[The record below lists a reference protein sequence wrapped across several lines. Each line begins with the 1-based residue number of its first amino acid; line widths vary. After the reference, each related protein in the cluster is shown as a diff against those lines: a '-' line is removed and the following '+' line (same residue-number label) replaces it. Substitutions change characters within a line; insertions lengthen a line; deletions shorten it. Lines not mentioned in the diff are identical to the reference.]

1 MLAPVAGYFRI
12 LLIRARWAGK
22 MRENPERLQEDQLNK
37 VQTVGCF
44 FCGGGYLLMGVA
56 FGGPAFLMRALGS
69 VANALPY
76 LGIGSMLVG
85 VGLVLYGAKTRR
97 GRPK

>member
-1 MLAPVAGYFRI
+1 MFQPARI
-12 LLIRARWAGK
+12 LL
-22 MRENPERLQEDQLNK
+22 RLQEEQLNK

-56 FGGPAFLMRALGS
+56 FAAPPFLVRALGS
-69 VANALPY
+69 VAYALPI

-85 VGLVLYGAKTRR
+85 VGLVLYGAKIRK